1 MGRLR
6 FFLDDQDVEILKKNN
21 YFGLPKFKE
30 WWDNAD
36 YDEYFVTECEYEGS
50 CGSGYQP
57 MNYTEWRKQNPK
69 K

>member
-6 FFLDDQDVEILKKNN
+6 FFLGDSSRDILQKNN
-21 YFGLPKFKE
+21 YFNLPKFKE

-36 YDEYFVTECEYEGS
+36 YDEYFVEECEYNGT
-50 CGSGYQP
+50 CGPDNQP
-57 MNYTEWRKQNPK
+57 MNVTEWRQKHPK